1 MFGDGLMRKGNIF
14 CTIYKIVGRLK
25 MVKHFAV
32 RCFFSTFALMEQN
45 RQSAPKGKIKNIY
58 ARGADDG
65 ALMGLYFVVL
75 FVFMVLSPSVSFAG
89 LAGMSMILGVPF
101 LLYYFLRRTH
111 RCAHGMTV
119 FSALWM
125 QGITTFACGAL
136 IFGFASFV
144 YLKWIDPG
152 FIRSMLEMA
161 VGYYQDLPDSDGQ
174 YAMMADD
181 LSIILKNNA
190 VPSAPAI
197 VIAWMWLIVF
207 SGSLL
212 SMLVAA
218 VVKMRKVPSRR

>member
-1 MFGDGLMRKGNIF
+1 MFFFYFCIDG
-14 CTIYKIVGRLK
+14 TEQ
-25 MVKHFAV
+25 AV
-32 RCFFSTFALMEQN
+32 CPQRENQEYLCAWSRRRSL
-45 RQSAPKGKIKNIY
+45 
-58 ARGADDG
+58 DG
-65 ALMGLYFVVL
+65 AVFCCAFRVYGAFPVGLFCRIGRYVNDTWCAFPIVL
-75 FVFMVLSPSVSFAG
+75 FFEAHSSLCSWDDSVL
-89 LAGMSMILGVPF
+89 
-101 LLYYFLRRTH
+101 
-111 RCAHGMTV
+111 
-119 FSALWM
+119 